1 MALVRFEDGEA
12 QVLWRAYTMIGTAEH
27 KLVLVTVGL
36 GSRSLMRVL

>member
-12 QVLWRAYTMIGTAEH
+12 QVLWRGVGTTVAEH